1 MFKPFAFAFAVSVPL
16 FAAAAAQA
24 VECRTASGETFTA
37 GAPLAGSSL
46 AVASCLTPTAGPDG
60 RRPLSPLLQ
69 LYDRPS
75 ASLDVMLHGRRA
87 RSAPALPS
95 PVGPPAATVSV
106 PTREASPPTPRR
118 LRTPKPGVVI
128 ARNMGAARAGYAYA
142 PTIYSVARAYDI
154 DPAFMGA
161 LIRRE
166 SGLNPAAVSQAGAR
180 GFMQVMPGTAAR
192 FGVRGRQLDNPVAN
206 LAVGAAYLK
215 TLQRRYGNN
224 LPLIL
229 AAYNAGEGA
238 VDRHGRRIPPYRE
251 TQGYVV
257 GVLGD
262 YGRTV
267 ARRSAR

>member
-1 MFKPFAFAFAVSVPL
+1 MFKRFAFAFAFSAPL

-37 GAPLAGSSL
+37 GASLAGSSL
-46 AVASCLTPTAGPDG
+46 AVASCRTPVAAPAGG
-60 RRPLSPLLQ
+60 RPLSPLLQ
-69 LYDRPS
+69 LYDRPG
-75 ASLDVMLHGRRA
+75 ASLDVTLHGRRV
-87 RSAPALPS
+87 RPAPAIPS
-95 PVGPPAATVSV
+95 SGGPPAATVSV
-106 PTREASPPTPRR
+106 PMRQALPPAPRR
-118 LRTPKPGVVI
+118 LRPLKPGVVI
-128 ARNMGAARAGYAYA
+128 ARDLRVSPRGYAYA
-142 PTIYSVARAYDI
+142 PTIYRVARAYDI

-166 SGLNPAAVSQAGAR
+166 SGLNPAAVSHAGAR

-206 LAVGAAYLK
+206 LQVGAAYLK

>member
-1 MFKPFAFAFAVSVPL
+1 MFKPFAFAFACSVPL
-16 FAAAAAQA
+16 FAAAGAQA

-46 AVASCLTPTAGPDG
+46 AVASRITPIAAPEG

-69 LYDRPS
+69 LYERPG
-75 ASLDVMLHGRRA
+75 ASLDVTLKGRRA
-87 RSAPALPS
+87 RPAPSVLGA
-95 PVGPPAATVSV
+95 PPAATVTV
-106 PTREASPPTPRR
+106 PTREALPPAQRR
-118 LRTPKPGVVI
+118 VRAPKAGVVI
-128 ARNMGAARAGYAYA
+128 ARDLRSSPRGYAYA
-142 PTIYSVARAYDI
+142 PTIYSVARAYNI

-166 SGLNPAAVSQAGAR
+166 SGLNPGAVSHAGAR
-180 GFMQVMPGTAAR
+180 GFMQVMPDTAAR

-206 LAVGAAYLK
+206 LQVGAAYLK

-238 VDRHGRRIPPYRE
+238 VDKHGRRIPPYRE
-251 TQGYVV
+251 TQGYVT

-267 ARRSAR
+267 SRRSALR